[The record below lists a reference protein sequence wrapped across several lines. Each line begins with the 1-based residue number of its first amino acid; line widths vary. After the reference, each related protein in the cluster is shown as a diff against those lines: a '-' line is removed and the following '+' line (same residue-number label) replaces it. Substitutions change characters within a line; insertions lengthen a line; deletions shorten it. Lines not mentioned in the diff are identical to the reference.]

1 MPQMKSLR
9 KFTLFTTKGHCIAFE
24 PNEPK
29 FVPDDVI
36 TEAMAAGC
44 APVDAADVPFIED
57 QARAKIEFQGDIRK
71 SMIYMAVKTIVE
83 RNDPKDFD
91 GSGTPKTAVI
101 ADRIGY
107 EVGRQE
113 LIDIFQQYNTVKS
126 EGGEYALNAQAQN
139 AMRVIEAETK
149 VELVELA
156 EEFGVDKTKAKG
168 LTVRDLRK
176 LLLVKLS
183 GASAE

>member
-1 MPQMKSLR
+1 
-9 KFTLFTTKGHCIAFE
+9 
-24 PNEPK
+24 
-29 FVPDDVI
+29 
-36 TEAMAAGC
+36 
-44 APVDAADVPFIED
+44 
-57 QARAKIEFQGDIRK
+57 
-71 SMIYMAVKTIVE
+71 MAVKTIVE

-156 EEFGVDKTKAKG
+156 DEFGVDKTKAKG